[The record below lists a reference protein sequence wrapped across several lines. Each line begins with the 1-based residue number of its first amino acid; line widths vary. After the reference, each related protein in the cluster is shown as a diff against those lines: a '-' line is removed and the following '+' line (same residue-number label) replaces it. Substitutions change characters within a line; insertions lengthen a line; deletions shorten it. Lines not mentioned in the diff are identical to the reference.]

1 MGGMPQLP
9 GLAGFPST
17 LQGLI
22 AGGLR
27 HQLANPANMANPLR
41 QSVGSTDPLS
51 SRESNSGSSAE
62 DSGQFSPTAEAAKIA
77 KSQSLANQP
86 TIEAAKP
93 TEPASPH
100 RGSTTPERPIPG
112 SIDVNQNFA
121 KALANLP
128 PTLQSRLL
136 HGPYMEESMKML
148 QQKMALAHQIEA
160 QKRKFDQAPE

>member
-1 MGGMPQLP
+1 MGQIPS
-9 GLAGFPST
+9 LAGFPTT

-27 HQLANPANMANPLR
+27 HQLANPNLSANPLR
-41 QSVGSTDPLS
+41 QSVGSTDPHS

-77 KSQSLANQP
+77 KSQNLANQTANSIDSKKPSDP
-86 TIEAAKP
+86 T
-93 TEPASPH
+93 SPN
-100 RGSTTPERPIPG
+100 RSSITPERPIPTP
-112 SIDVNQNFA
+112 IDVNQNFA

-128 PTLQSRLL
+128 PTLQSRL
-136 HGPYMEESMKML
+136 GPYMEESMKML

-160 QKRKFDQAPE
+160 QKRKFDQPSE